1 MIDLRSDT
9 VTKPTPVMRKAMA
22 MAEVGDD
29 VYGEDPTVNLLQE
42 RAAENFG
49 KEAALFVPTG
59 SMGNQIAVKLH
70 TKQGDEIIVEER
82 GHIFN
87 WEMGTPAI
95 VSGVMIR
102 TVRAA
107 NDSGMLTWTEIESA
121 IHINQP
127 YYACPTG
134 LICLENTHNFGGGS
148 VMSAAQTDEICA
160 NAHKLNLPVHLDGAR
175 IFNSAVAQNETVANL
190 TKSVDSVQFCLS
202 KGLGAP
208 IGSMLLGTK
217 DFINEARIWRKRFG
231 GGMRQAGILAAAG
244 LIALEE
250 SPKRLHID
258 HENARKL
265 AKGVANLKGVSIDA
279 EKVVTNIV
287 IFDVSETGKTSAEIC
302 EKLKKDDIH
311 AIPFGKAIRMVT
323 HCDVSREDIEKTLN
337 YSFKDT
343 SLLLRAFTHRSFNAS
358 SHKCDYERLEFLGDA
373 VLGLSLNPSGRC
385 SKAPTSTCFH
395 RQRPPPSLCRC

>member
-9 VTKPTPVMRKAMA
+9 VTKPTKEMRRAMA
-22 MAEVGDD
+22 EAEVGDD

-42 RAAENFG
+42 RAAEIFG
-49 KEAALFVPTG
+49 KEAAIFCPTG

-70 TKQGDEIIVEER
+70 TKAGDEVIIEER

-87 WEMGTPAI
+87 YEMGTPSI
-95 VSGVMIR
+95 VAGVMIR
-102 TVRAA
+102 PVRAA
-107 NDSGMLTWTEIESA
+107 NDNGMLTWNEIESA
-121 IHINQP
+121 IHVNQP

-148 VMSAAQTDEICA
+148 VMSAAQTSEICA

-190 TKSVDSVQFCLS
+190 SKDVDSVQFCLS

-208 IGSMLLGTK
+208 VGSMLLGSK
-217 DFINEARIWRKRFG
+217 SFINEARTWRKRFG

-250 SPKRLHID
+250 SPQRLQID
-258 HENARKL
+258 HENAKKL
-265 AKGVANLKGVSIDA
+265 AEGVANLEDVAIDA
-279 EKVVTNIV
+279 EKVQTNIV
-287 IFDVSETGKTSAEIC
+287 IFDVSNTGKTSAEIC
-302 EKLKKDDIH
+302 DALKTENIF

-323 HCDVSREDIEKTLN
+323 HCDVSREDIEKTL
-337 YSFKDT
+337 SK
-343 SLLLRAFTHRSFNAS
+343 L
-358 SHKCDYERLEFLGDA
+358 KQILE
-373 VLGLSLNPSGRC
+373 
-385 SKAPTSTCFH
+385 
-395 RQRPPPSLCRC
+395 

>member
-9 VTKPTPVMRKAMA
+9 VTKPTPAMRKAMA
-22 MAEVGDD
+22 EAEVGDD

-42 RAAENFG
+42 KAAEVFET
-49 KEAALFVPTG
+49 EAALFVPTG
-59 SMGNQIAVKLH
+59 SMGNQISVKLH

-107 NDSGMLTWTEIESA
+107 NDNGMLTWAEIETA
-121 IHINQP
+121 LHINQP

-148 VMSAAQTDEICA
+148 VMSADETSEICR
-160 NAHKLNLPVHLDGAR
+160 NAHQLNLPVHLDGAR

-190 TKSVDSVQFCLS
+190 TKEVDSVQFCLS

-208 IGSMLLGTK
+208 VGSMILGKK
-217 DFINEARIWRKRFG
+217 DFIAEARVWRKRFG

-244 LIALEE
+244 LIALTE
-250 SPKRLHID
+250 SPKILHLD
-258 HENARKL
+258 HENAKRL
-265 AKGVANLKGVSIDA
+265 AEGVANLKGVNIDA
-279 EKVVTNIV
+279 EKVQTNIV

-302 EKLKKDDIH
+302 NELKTENIH

-323 HCDVSREDIEKTLN
+323 HYDVSRDDIETTL
-337 YSFKDT
+337 T
-343 SLLLRAFTHRSFNAS
+343 A
-358 SHKCDYERLEFLGDA
+358 LENIL
-373 VLGLSLNPSGRC
+373 
-385 SKAPTSTCFH
+385 
-395 RQRPPPSLCRC
+395 